1 MLMKTKEK
9 TAIILGATGVTGS
22 VLVSL
27 LTRHKAYAK
36 IKLFS
41 RSVSGLTHPKIEEY
55 LVDLQDLESHK
66 GSFVADEVYCCI
78 GTTKAKTPDKELYKS
93 IDYGIP
99 LQAAKLCK
107 ENGIGTFMVISA
119 LGANASSSVFY
130 NKVKGQMED
139 AVIALQIPKT
149 HILQPSLIA
158 GKRDEKRMGEW
169 LAKQFFKVFQF
180 LLIGSLKKYRPIPPE
195 TIAKAMVWLG
205 NNEENTIKIQSD
217 KIKELGEE

>member
-1 MLMKTKEK
+1 MKTKEK
-9 TAIILGATGVTGS
+9 TAIVLGATGVTGS
-22 VLVSL
+22 ALVSL
-27 LTRHKAYAK
+27 LTHHNAYAK

-41 RSVSGLTHPKIEEY
+41 RSISGFTHPKIDEY
-55 LVDLQDLESHK
+55 IVDLQDLEKHK
-66 GSFVADEVYCCI
+66 SSFTADEVYCCI
-78 GTTKAKTPDKELYKS
+78 GTTKAKTPNKETYKN

-107 ENGIGTFMVISA
+107 ENGIGTYMVISA

-130 NKVKGQMED
+130 NKIKGQMEND
-139 AVIALQIPKT
+139 VIALQIPKT

-158 GKRDEKRMGEW
+158 GKREEKRMGEW

-180 LLIGSLKKYRPIPPE
+180 LLIGSLKKYRPIHPE

-205 NNEENTIKIQSD
+205 NNEESTIKIQSD

>member
-1 MLMKTKEK
+1 MKTKEK
-9 TAIILGATGVTGS
+9 TAIVLGATGVTGS
-22 VLVSL
+22 ALVSL
-27 LTRHKAYAK
+27 LTHHNAYAK

-41 RSVSGLTHPKIEEY
+41 RSISGFTHPKIDEY
-55 LVDLQDLESHK
+55 IVDLQDLEKHK
-66 GSFVADEVYCCI
+66 SSFTADEVHCCI
-78 GTTKAKTPDKELYKS
+78 GTTKAKTPNKETYKN

-107 ENGIGTFMVISA
+107 ENGIGTYMVISA

-130 NKVKGQMED
+130 NKIKGQMEND
-139 AVIALQIPKT
+139 VIALQIPKT

-205 NNEENTIKIQSD
+205 NNEESTIKIQSD